1 MYFIPSMTSPI
12 VVQVVEQDPAVTE
25 FRYIRDGLRNV
36 NGPQGLP
43 LTKPPYGRISA
54 LDLDTGEY
62 QWVRANAQGIR
73 QQIIDM
79 GIADPGPV
87 GVVNVA
93 PLLVTKS
100 LLFQAINDGIP
111 VLRAMDKTTG
121 ETIADFD
128 LPAIPQGAPMTYMID
143 GKQYISIA
151 SGGGS
156 DAKLITLSL
165 P

>member
-1 MYFIPSMTSPI
+1 
-12 VVQVVEQDPAVTE
+12 
-25 FRYIRDGLRNV
+25 
-36 NGPQGLP
+36 
-43 LTKPPYGRISA
+43 
-54 LDLDTGEY
+54 
-62 QWVRANAQGIR
+62 VRANAQGIR